1 MDEPYL
7 YSVGQFVGGGALKVD
22 RRSLLGLGV
31 SVVCVRSLLLP
42 VGADADGQLT
52 NQNTKLNPLIEA
64 LTRTGKSVCTDVG
77 QLLNNRPVNDSTYNL
92 HLRTA
97 RLNEDDAK
105 AIASAIKTV
114 HVDSALRLNS
124 FSVSY
129 NPRIQMDGATELL
142 EVLPSHL
149 TELGMVG
156 CSLNDELEWAIT
168 SFLSRSTHLRLICVE
183 ENDFSLRV
191 KGAIRDATRH
201 LSRCVVIV

>member
-1 MDEPYL
+1 MDEPHP

-31 SVVCVRSLLLP
+31 SVVCVQSLLLP

-64 LTRTGKSVCTDVG
+64 LTRTGKSVCIDVG
-77 QLLNNRPVNDSTYNL
+77 QLLNDRPVNDSTYNL

-129 NPRIQMDGATELL
+129 NPRIQMGGAIVLL
-142 EVLPSHL
+142 EGLPSHL

-156 CSLNDELEWAIT
+156 CSLNDKLEPAIT
-168 SFLSRSTHLRLICVE
+168 LFLSRSEHLRLICVE